1 MYKAFVKPPGYK
13 SVATSETI
21 KTKESIAPEE
31 KKEPVP
37 EKKKEKQSLMFRYNW
52 FAD

>member
-21 KTKESIAPEE
+21 QTKESIAPEE
-31 KKEPVP
+31 KKVT
-37 EKKKEKQSLMFRYNW
+37 KKLSFIMNW
-52 FAD
+52 FF